1 MMCAVAKFFEL
12 QPSDKKNLLAAV
24 QQASSSRP
32 ACSPYMKA
40 VGDFVGCFGGGG
52 TFPLLM
58 LLQSIS
64 HLVD

>member
-1 MMCAVAKFFEL
+1 MMCTVAKFFEL
-12 QPSDKKNLLAAV
+12 QPSDKKNLMAAV
-24 QQASSSRP
+24 QQAASSRP

-40 VGDFVGCFGGGG
+40 VGDFVGNFGGGG
-52 TFPLLM
+52 SFPLLM